1 MVYKSDEMV
10 RESEGKGW
18 EGERMVRECDGK
30 VCEGEWVVYKGDEW
44 CGKVI

>member
-1 MVYKSDEMV
+1 MV

-30 VCEGEWVVYKGDEW
+30 VCEGEWFVYKGDEW